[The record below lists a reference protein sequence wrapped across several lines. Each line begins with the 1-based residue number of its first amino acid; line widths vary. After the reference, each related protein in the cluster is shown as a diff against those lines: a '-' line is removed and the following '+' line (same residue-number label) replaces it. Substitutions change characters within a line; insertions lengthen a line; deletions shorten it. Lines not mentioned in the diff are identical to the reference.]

1 MSKKQAQ
8 ATLPEEQRFERLMEL
23 ASQEKYSNQV
33 YKKGSEV
40 TMPGNLF
47 TDLIYQNHNTHQL
60 LTQLRGNFE
69 AFIKVI
75 DVALGQVDINTTNLM
90 EQHIKNVDMGVTE
103 TVNPEEVSS
112 DQASEEV
119 KEEKKQILKTTKKV
133 QTKK

>member
-8 ATLPEEQRFERLMEL
+8 ATLPEEQRFERLMEM

-33 YKKGSEV
+33 YKKDSEV
-40 TMPGNLF
+40 VMPGTLF

-90 EQHIKNVDMGVTE
+90 EQHIKNVDMGITE
-103 TVNPEEVSS
+103 TVNPNEVPAES
-112 DQASEEV
+112 APETV
-119 KEEKKQILKTTKKV
+119 EEKPVLKTTKKSIS
-133 QTKK
+133 KK